1 MQNASWAGMQDAL
14 RDIDFPADKDAILE
28 HVLEY
33 TSDRGVVRLA
43 RELPHETYHNMS
55 EIRSSVRLN
64 PGVEDGVTESRR
76 AEQARSKNRRVAEYL
91 REVPDNRLDIP

>member
-14 RDIDFPADKDAILE
+14 RDIDFPADKDTILE

-43 RELPHETYHNMS
+43 RELPRETYQNMS
-55 EIRSSVRLN
+55 EVRSSVRLD
-64 PGVEDGVTESRR
+64 PGVEDGVTDARR
-76 AEQARSKNRRVAEYL
+76 AVQARSGNRRVAEYL
-91 REVPDNRLDIP
+91 RDVPDTRLDIP